1 MLATCVVHVCS
12 ITVDDFDHMTCQ
24 VIPLESVMK
33 HPNRMQYV
41 LDVACV
47 VVLAVNLPFAIYG
60 YLLFGSA
67 TAGQKSV

>member
-1 MLATCVVHVCS
+1 
-12 ITVDDFDHMTCQ
+12 MTRQ
-24 VIPLESVMK
+24 VLPLESVMK
-33 HPNRMQYV
+33 RPNRMQYV

-67 TAGQKSV
+67 TAGQLYKL